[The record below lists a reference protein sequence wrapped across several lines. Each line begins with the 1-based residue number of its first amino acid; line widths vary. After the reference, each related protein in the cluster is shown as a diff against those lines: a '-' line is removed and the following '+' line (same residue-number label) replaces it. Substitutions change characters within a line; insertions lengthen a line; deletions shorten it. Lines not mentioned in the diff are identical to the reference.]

1 MRAGTTNEG
10 YRGRGPGRGRS
21 DYSVNIPLELA
32 SPDMDAPPGKTYG
45 FALGWRYLKT
55 GRTFAMLTNKGKY
68 GLKAMVHLAGLP
80 PGQPALVADIAA
92 ANAIPKK
99 FLDAILGEL
108 RTAGLVHSK
117 KGRGGGYVL
126 AKSPID
132 IMVGEIVRALDG
144 PLAPIACASRN
155 FYRRCDDCIFEGN
168 CSVRLMMIEVRD
180 ATALVLDNRSLAAMR
195 ALTETAD
202 VELNYDI

>member
-1 MRAGTTNEG
+1 MDGAALTSYEFRH
-10 YRGRGPGRGRS
+10 RIVKRRKS
-21 DYSVNIPLELA
+21 SVGSLGNPNDQAKARRRLA
-32 SPDMDAPPGKTYG
+32 RGKTQG
-45 FALGWRYLKT
+45 
-55 GRTFAMLTNKGKY
+55 MLTNKGKY

-80 PGQPALVADIAA
+80 PGQPALVADVAA

>member
-1 MRAGTTNEG
+1 
-10 YRGRGPGRGRS
+10 
-21 DYSVNIPLELA
+21 
-32 SPDMDAPPGKTYG
+32 
-45 FALGWRYLKT
+45 
-55 GRTFAMLTNKGKY
+55 MLTNKGKY

-92 ANAIPKK
+92 ANNIPKK

-126 AKSPID
+126 AKSPVE

-144 PLAPIACASRN
+144 PLAPIACASRK
-155 FYRRCDDCIFEGN
+155 FYRRCDDCTFETS

-180 ATALVLDNRSLAAMR
+180 AIAQVLENRSLATMR
-195 ALTETAD
+195 ALTEAHEG
-202 VELNYDI
+202 ELTYDI

>member
-1 MRAGTTNEG
+1 
-10 YRGRGPGRGRS
+10 
-21 DYSVNIPLELA
+21 
-32 SPDMDAPPGKTYG
+32 
-45 FALGWRYLKT
+45 
-55 GRTFAMLTNKGKY
+55 MLTNKGKY
-68 GLKAMVHLAGLP
+68 GLKAMVHLAGLS

-92 ANAIPKK
+92 ANNIPKK

-126 AKSPID
+126 AKTPVE

-144 PLAPIACASRN
+144 PLAPIACASRK
-155 FYRRCDDCIFEGN
+155 FYRRCDDCPVEVH

-180 ATALVLDNRSLAAMR
+180 AIALVLENRSLAAMR
-195 ALTETAD
+195 ALTESKD
-202 VELNYDI
+202 PELTYEI

>member
-1 MRAGTTNEG
+1 
-10 YRGRGPGRGRS
+10 
-21 DYSVNIPLELA
+21 
-32 SPDMDAPPGKTYG
+32 
-45 FALGWRYLKT
+45 
-55 GRTFAMLTNKGKY
+55 MLTNKGKY

-92 ANAIPKK
+92 SNNIPKK

-126 AKSPID
+126 AKPAVD

-144 PLAPIACASRN
+144 PLAPIACASRK
-155 FYRRCDDCIFEGN
+155 FYRRCEDCALEKN
-168 CSVRLMMIEVRD
+168 CSVRLMMVEVRD
-180 ATALVLDNRSLAAMR
+180 AIALVLENRSLAAMR
-195 ALTETAD
+195 ALTEARD
-202 VELNYDI
+202 EELSYDI